1 MDALS
6 TRLPT
11 IALRG
16 PRALLLALLCFATP
30 VAADTVRYVYDELG
44 RLVAVVDPAGETTR
58 YTYDEV
64 GNIVS
69 VSRQSSSQVSIV
81 AFTPERGQVGDTVT
95 IYGTGFSAS
104 NGQNAITFNGTPATV
119 ASSTATTI
127 LTIVPAGATTGPI
140 SVTAPG
146 GSATST
152 AAFTVFAPQAPQIS
166 GFTPLVAA
174 PGGTITII
182 GSGFEPALSGNQVI
196 FNTSGSAVI
205 AATDISLTNR
215 VPLATGGKVR
225 VTTRYGSAIGADDLF
240 IVPSP
245 NTAADVG
252 ATARIAV
259 EGPGTALSLPEP
271 EIGLALFDAT
281 AGTSDVKLAVSGVT
295 LPGGGAM
302 TVYRPD
308 GTSLLGP
315 LVFGAAGTVVSLAN
329 RTSWV
334 RSSFFGC
341 LDPASASGPAVR
353 GPGPDPTAL
362 AAAHCG
368 PASAGGCVRDDLA
381 GGFVQDLS
389 SSDGKTLSFFCVR
402 PTGAIAGTVS
412 YTAQTCPAGTA
423 WNGTACGCPPA
434 GTSDGVT
441 CALPATGSYGIR
453 ITSLGGAGSA
463 TVRAFNDISGTL
475 AQDGSVDLSFTNPGQ
490 AARFRFT
497 GAIGDRLG
505 IDLSNVTLPAGGT
518 LKVFRPD
525 GALATYGAIPTIN
538 GVGVRIPELTQAGT
552 YVAEVTPSGSG
563 TGSVRMTLWRDVPG
577 TLAIGE
583 LKNVTIAYRNQ
594 AVRMSFAGMQGQE
607 VGLDLS
613 ELVGF
618 SSGDMTVLRPDGVGA
633 GYGAFATAAGVGVRI
648 SQLPQSGNYT
658 VLIFPTANATGTFK
672 LRLWRDVNDAL
683 TVDTPYLLNV
693 PNRKQLA
700 RLTFSATTG
709 QELGLDL
716 SAVSFSTGG
725 IVEVIRDSDGAQITG
740 RVFDAGTGTSFRIG
754 ALAGGAY
761 TVLITPDSGASGQA
775 TVTLWRDVS
784 GTLELAQPKNVT
796 LVHVNQFVRM
806 GFTATAGQNLGVDL
820 SEISGFATGSL
831 QVFRNSDGVRV
842 VYGGFSTAAGASV
855 RVPFPNGDYTVVVTP
870 DSSTQGSTMKL
881 TLWKDVEG
889 SLAIDVPSTVSI
901 VYRNQFARPTFNGT
915 AGQNVRIELSG
926 VSLPDGSSVG
936 GSVQLTD
943 TVGSFA
949 TSPTGFAASG
959 STVDI
964 PTLDVTRT
972 YAVVIS
978 PDSAA
983 TGNVTVRVFNR

>member
-6 TRLPT
+6 TRLPVT
-11 IALRG
+11 ALRG
-16 PRALLLALLCFATP
+16 PCALLLALLCFATP
-30 VAADTVRYVYDELG
+30 VVADTVRYVYDELG

-95 IYGTGFSAS
+95 IYGTGFSAGA
-104 NGQNAITFNGTPATV
+104 GQNAITFNGTAATV
-119 ASSTATTI
+119 ASSSATTI
-127 LTIVPAGATTGPI
+127 VTIVPAAATTGPI

-174 PGGTITII
+174 PGGTVTII
-182 GSGFEPALSGNQVI
+182 GSGFEPVASGNQVI
-196 FNTSGSAVI
+196 FNTSASAVI

-259 EGPGTALSLPEP
+259 EGPGTALSLPES
-271 EIGLALFDAT
+271 EIGLALFDAS
-281 AGTSDVKLAVSGVT
+281 AGTSDVKLAVSAVT
-295 LPGGGAM
+295 LPGGGTM

-315 LVFGAAGTVVSLAN
+315 LAFGAAGTTVSLAN
-329 RTSWV
+329 RTSWR
-334 RSSFFGC
+334 RSDFAGC
-341 LDPASASGPAVR
+341 VDPASARGPAVV
-353 GPGPDPTAL
+353 GPGPDPEVL
-362 AAAHCG
+362 ARAHCAPVSSG
-368 PASAGGCVRDDLA
+368 GCMGDGFTGGISGDYSAGNGTVLR
-381 GGFVQDLS
+381 
-389 SSDGKTLSFFCVR
+389 FFCV
-402 PTGAIAGTVS
+402 TQGAIVGTVT
-412 YTAQTCPAGTA
+412 YTAQACPAGTA
-423 WNGTACGCPPA
+423 WNGSTACGCPPA

-475 AQDGSVDLSFTNPGQ
+475 AQDGPVDLTFTNPGQ

-518 LKVFRPD
+518 LKLFRPD
-525 GALATYGAIPTIN
+525 GVLLQNVAFPTMS
-538 GVGVRIPELTQAGT
+538 GLGTRIQELTQAGT
-552 YVAEVTPSGSG
+552 YVAEVTPSSLG
-563 TGSVRMTLWRDVPG
+563 TGSLRMTLWRDVAG

-594 AVRMSFAGMQGQE
+594 AVRMTFAGLQGQQL
-607 VGLDLS
+607 GLDLS
-613 ELVGF
+613 DVVGF
-618 SSGDMTVLRPDGVGA
+618 SSGDMTVLRPDTVGLRNA
-633 GYGAFATAAGVGVRI
+633 AFATAAGVGMHI
-648 SQLPQSGNYT
+648 PQLTQSGIYT
-658 VLIFPTANATGTFK
+658 VDIVPAENATGTFK
-672 LRLWRDVNDAL
+672 LNLWTDVNDAI
-683 TVDTPYLLNV
+683 TADTPYALRLPYRNQV
-693 PNRKQLA
+693 A
-700 RLTFSATTG
+700 RLSFNGSVG
-709 QELGLDL
+709 QELGVDIG
-716 SAVSFSTGG
+716 AVSFGG
-725 IVEVIRDSDGAQITG
+725 TVQVFRALDGLQIG
-740 RVFDAGTGTSFRIG
+740 ADQVFDAGTGISFRIG
-754 ALAGGAY
+754 AFADGAY
-761 TVLITPDSGASGQA
+761 TVVITPANGATGQA

-796 LVHVNQFVRM
+796 IVHANQIVRI

-831 QVFRNSDGVRV
+831 QVFRNSDGARLL
-842 VYGGFSTAAGASV
+842 YQGFSTAAGASG
-855 RVPFPNGDYTVVVTP
+855 RVLIVLSGDYTVVVTP

-936 GSVQLTD
+936 GSVQVSATD
-943 TVGSFA
+943 GSLG
-949 TSPTGFAASG
+949 TGFGFGPSG
-959 STVDI
+959 NTVDI
-964 PTLDVTRT
+964 PTLPSTTT

-983 TGNVTVRVFNR
+983 TGNVTVRVVNR